1 MKVFF
6 LICLLV
12 VVAFWGILIG
22 IIVGKRKNTYKIL
35 NERRT
40 TDKYKG
46 YYAMLIQWLEILQ
59 NKSSIYK
66 YFKENKYDKIAI
78 YGIGEVGKRLMCDL
92 NNTEVFVKYAIDST
106 QQSSEKLR
114 IYKLSEVSDDVDVV
128 IVTPI
133 FAFDKIKKD
142 LKKIFTCPIVSL
154 EEVIYDIEI

>member
-6 LICLLV
+6 SICLLV
-12 VVAFWGILIG
+12 VVAFLGILIG
-22 IIVGKRKNTYKIL
+22 IIIGKRKNAYKIL

-46 YYAMLIQWLEILQ
+46 YYAMLIQWLGILQ
-59 NKSSIYK
+59 NKSSIDK
-66 YFKENKYDKIAI
+66 YFKENKYEKIAI
-78 YGIGEVGKRLMCDL
+78 YGIGEVGKRLVCDL

>member
-12 VVAFWGILIG
+12 VVAFGGILIG